1 MFGLGESIEA
11 IYQHSEENNIPLFV
25 SASRLKSPHINTVN
39 LWPDPVQFAPD
50 SQTDQIDLC
59 KREFGDIVTE
69 FSKMIADYIQF
80 PRSTAFLHCLGCVSA
95 AMTKSFKVEFGLSDM
110 YANIYVVTAQPPST
124 GKSAINDF
132 CFSPV
137 YEAFKEYNQ
146 QNAKERALLEVEI
159 ARAERELNKS
169 DNGQAEL
176 DEAFDR
182 LEQAQIKLNR
192 VAHIKPTITNT
203 TIEAL
208 ERETSKQAGMFN
220 IVSDEA
226 DSINIVLG
234 AVYSDDSK
242 SSKGN
247 NELILKGWDNGY
259 VGSSRIGRDG
269 LDGKARGT
277 IAVLAQADSVDTIL
291 AAGAA
296 GRGVAERFFLLKED
310 SLLGKRDRDKKTRI
324 DKSVMRQYQSL
335 IANIVKEDELTLS
348 FTAKAEEFLR
358 TYDCRVEKLMS
369 ESGPYSHNLLTGFIG
384 KAGKQCRKLAAILH
398 VSQHWIDGGSR
409 SKTIDDNTC
418 IWAISLFD
426 QLAKTYKAAS
436 DDLGHVGNNSEIQ
449 SINENLTKRAE
460 KGSLKVN
467 ITTLRDSIK
476 NKRPF
481 KGSRNLTKKLKD
493 EVIPA
498 LEQLNVC
505 VLDAQTIYIN
515 PRLK

>member
-1 MFGLGESIEA
+1 MFSNGESIET
-11 IYQHSEENNIPLFV
+11 IYQYSQDNDCPHFV
-25 SASRLKSPHINTVN
+25 SASRLKSPHIKNVN
-39 LWPDPVQFAPD
+39 LWPEPTQFTPKPCAEK
-50 SQTDQIDLC
+50 IDLC
-59 KREFGDIVTE
+59 NSEFGDIVTE
-69 FSKMIADYIQF
+69 FSKMVADYIQF
-80 PRSTAFLHCLGCVSA
+80 PRSTAFLHCLGCLSA
-95 AMTKSFKVEFGLSDM
+95 AMTKSFKVEFGRSDM

-132 CFSPV
+132 CFNPV
-137 YEAFKEYNQ
+137 YEAFNEYNQ
-146 QNAKERALLEVEI
+146 TNAKERALLEIEI
-159 ARAERELNKS
+159 ARAERELSKA
-169 DNGQAEL
+169 DNGPNEL

-182 LEQAQIKLNR
+182 LEQAQTKLNR

-208 ERETSKQAGMFN
+208 ERETAKQAGMFN

-310 SLLGKRDRDKKTRI
+310 SLLGKRDRKKKTTI
-324 DKSVMRQYQSL
+324 DKSVMRQYDGL
-335 IANIVKEDELTLS
+335 ISNVVKEDLITLG
-348 FTAKAEEFLR
+348 FTSEAEEFMR
-358 TYDCRVEKLMS
+358 NYDVKIESLMS
-369 ESGPYSHNLLTGFIG
+369 ESGAYSHNLLTGFIG

-418 IWAISLFD
+418 IWAISMFD
-426 QLAKTYKAAS
+426 ELAKTYKAAS

-449 SINENLTKRAE
+449 SIIENLSRRAE

-467 ITTLRDSIK
+467 INTLRDSVK
-476 NKRPF
+476 NKKPF

-498 LEQLNVC
+498 LERLSLC
-505 VLDAQTIYIN
+505 VLDQQTIYIN